1 LLCGRAFIEEDDWLK
16 LSDELK
22 QAKLIALKNE
32 RIEKENEVVKK
43 IEREFELVGATA
55 LEDKLQVGVPQT
67 ISELKKAN
75 IKIW

>member
-1 LLCGRAFIEEDDWLK
+1 LK
-16 LSDELK
+16 LSEELK
-22 QAKLIALKNE
+22 QAKLIALKDE
-32 RIEKENEVVKK
+32 RIQKENEVIKK